1 MQVVHSCC
9 AGLDV
14 HKKSVYACVL
24 KCGSDGDK
32 QRQVRSFS
40 TMTQDLLGL
49 GDWLREAGVTH
60 VAMEATGVYWRRHL
74 SIKLCLKCS

>member
-1 MQVVHSCC
+1 MSSTVKYV
-9 AGLDV
+9 GLDV

-40 TMTQDLLGL
+40 TMMQDLLAL
-49 GDWLREAGVTH
+49 GD
-60 VAMEATGVYWRRHL
+60 
-74 SIKLCLKCS
+74 